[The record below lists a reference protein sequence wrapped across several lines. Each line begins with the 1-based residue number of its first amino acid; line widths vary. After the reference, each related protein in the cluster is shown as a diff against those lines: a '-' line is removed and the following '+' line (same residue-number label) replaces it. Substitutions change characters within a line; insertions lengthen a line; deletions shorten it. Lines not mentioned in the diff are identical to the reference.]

1 MGAHGLQAGRVWLQ
15 VRCERL
21 RSAGVTHVPPLQV
34 RCERLKME
42 LAGEQAS
49 LKLQLGK
56 QLWAVP
62 RSWRE
67 ALPKA

>member
-1 MGAHGLQAGRVWLQ
+1 
-15 VRCERL
+15 
-21 RSAGVTHVPPLQV
+21 
-34 RCERLKME
+34 ME
-42 LAGEQAS
+42 LAGGEQAS

>member
-21 RSAGVTHVPPLQV
+21 
-34 RCERLKME
+34 KME
-42 LAGEQAS
+42 LVGEQAS

>member
-1 MGAHGLQAGRVWLQ
+1 MARTGCRQGAYGLQ

-21 RSAGVTHVPPLQV
+21 RSAGITHVPPLQV